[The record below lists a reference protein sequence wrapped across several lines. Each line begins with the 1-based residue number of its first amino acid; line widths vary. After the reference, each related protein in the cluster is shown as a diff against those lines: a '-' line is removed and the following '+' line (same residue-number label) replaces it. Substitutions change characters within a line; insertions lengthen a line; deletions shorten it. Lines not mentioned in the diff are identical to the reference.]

1 MNRLKQLRLERG
13 LTQQGLSEETGIPIR
28 SIQNWENG
36 KRQINPES
44 AKQLAD
50 YFEVDL
56 GYLYGYKPINV
67 IQDLISE
74 NELLRDENQRLNK
87 DLNQTITDLEVFL
100 HGKRATK

>member
-1 MNRLKQLRLERG
+1 MNNLKQLRQERG

-56 GYLYGYKPINV
+56 GYLYGYQPINV

-74 NELLRDENQRLNK
+74 NELLRDENQRLTKNLNEELIIK
-87 DLNQTITDLEVFL
+87 DEFMREL
-100 HGKRATK
+100 HC